1 MAPAATIRG
10 GRAVAPAAL
19 LVVAALLAVVALAPR
34 GASAALSC
42 STVYNTLMPCLGYVQ
57 SGGAVPQACCA
68 GIKNLVSRAGST
80 PDRRAACS
88 CLKNIAAGA
97 AGGPYLSRAA
107 GLPGRCGVQLPFKI
121 SPDVNCNSYV
131 ALSKPFRD
139 MFYVKFM
146 RPLNNATVLC
156 AG

>member
-1 MAPAATIRG
+1 MAPATIRG

-42 STVYNTLMPCLGYVQ
+42 STVYTTLLPCLGYVQ
-57 SGGAVPQACCA
+57 SGGAVPKECCA

-80 PDRRAACS
+80 PDRRVACS
-88 CLKNIAAGA
+88 CLKSIAARAG
-97 AGGPYLSRAA
+97 GGPYLSRAE
-107 GLPGRCGVQLPFKI
+107 GLPGRCSVQPPFKI

-131 ALSKPFRD
+131 PLSKPFRD
-139 MFYVKFM
+139 MVFFDKVSDGSK
-146 RPLNNATVLC
+146 
-156 AG
+156 